1 MNNPEKK
8 LLEYGRAAKQLLCF
22 PAGEPRPQ
30 LPDVAALRH
39 GEKQLSCKGL
49 HGGTMQLQPKATF
62 LNTKQAGLN
71 LTPEIQL
78 LKA

>member
-1 MNNPEKK
+1 
-8 LLEYGRAAKQLLCF
+8 
-22 PAGEPRPQ
+22 
-30 LPDVAALRH
+30 
-39 GEKQLSCKGL
+39 
-49 HGGTMQLQPKATF
+49 MQLQPKATF

>member
-8 LLEYGRAAKQLLCF
+8 LLEFGRAAKQLLHF

-30 LPDVAALRH
+30 PPDVAAPWH
-39 GEKQLSCKGL
+39 GEKQLTCKG
-49 HGGTMQLQPKATF
+49 HCAMQLQPKATF
-62 LNTKQAGLN
+62 FNTKQAGLN